1 MAKTSNANIRAD
13 NNGVYLKS
21 RITKKS
27 YFYGNDQVITVYE
40 VTNNHYYSKRGS
52 HSKVYVPA
60 NNILL
65 FHRTYRK
72 AIRLSLTRT
81 IVKMANPINGPMS
94 PYLLVFYH
102 AQQITKSTKL
112 LWYKN
117 AIQEIKLQKTSLG
130 RPNKFLAKLWELER
144 YTTK

>member
-1 MAKTSNANIRAD
+1 M
-13 NNGVYLKS
+13 KS

-52 HSKVYVPA
+52 HNSYSKVYVPA